1 MTDRSMN
8 TSVRK
13 ITPDVVTLF
22 SQFPPAL
29 DIPRFEHVAADA
41 VPEPYHTLLVHEH
54 HMTVTV
60 EKHHGDLV
68 DVCILARRHNG
79 SSYARKIVLAL
90 QKTGKLVQFGIV
102 RINLDY
108 CSPEVRDKIIAGNTP
123 LGRIL
128 IEHNVLRRIEL
139 TAFLRID
146 AGPQQMAWFGQT
158 GRATLYGRLGYIH
171 CDEQPAVEL
180 LEILAPE

>member
-1 MTDRSMN
+1 MN
-8 TSVRK
+8 IPVRK
-13 ITPDVVTLF
+13 IAPDVVSLF
-22 SQFPPAL
+22 SQFPPAV
-29 DIPRFEHVAADA
+29 DVPQFDYVPAAD
-41 VPEPYHTLLVHEH
+41 VPEPYHTLLVHQH

-68 DVCILARRHNG
+68 DVRILARRHHG
-79 SSYARKIVLAL
+79 ASYARKIVLAL
-90 QKTGKLVQFGIV
+90 QKTGKIVQFGIV
-102 RINLDY
+102 RINLDF
-108 CSPEVRDKIIAGNTP
+108 CSPEVRERIVAGGTP

-128 IEHNVLRRIEL
+128 IEHNVFRRIEL

-146 AGPQQMAWFGQT
+146 AGPAQMAWFGRS

-180 LEILAPE
+180 LEILAPD

>member
-1 MTDRSMN
+1 MN
-8 TSVRK
+8 IPVHK
-13 ITPDVVTLF
+13 IAPDLLSLF
-22 SQFPPAL
+22 AQFPPAL
-29 DIPRFEHVAADA
+29 DIPAFDYVPADA
-41 VPEPYHTLLVHEH
+41 VPEPYHTLLVHQH

-68 DVCILARRHNG
+68 DVRILACRRNG

-90 QKTGKLVQFGIV
+90 QQSGRIVQFGIV

-108 CSPEVRDKIIAGNTP
+108 CSPEVRDEIVAGQTP
-123 LGRIL
+123 LGRVL

-139 TAFLRID
+139 TAFLKID
-146 AGPQQMAWFGQT
+146 AGPAQMAWFGQT

-180 LEILAPE
+180 LEILAPG

>member
-1 MTDRSMN
+1 MN
-8 TSVRK
+8 IPVHK
-13 ITPDVVTLF
+13 IAPDVVSLF
-22 SQFPPAL
+22 AQFPPATDL
-29 DIPRFEHVAADA
+29 PSFDYVSADE
-41 VPEPYHTLLVHEH
+41 VPEPYHSLLVHQH

-68 DVCILARRHNG
+68 DVKILARRRSG

-90 QKTGKLVQFGIV
+90 QKTGQIVQFGIV
-102 RINLDY
+102 RINLDF
-108 CSPEVRDKIIAGNTP
+108 CSPEVRQEIVAGQTP
-123 LGRIL
+123 LGRVL

-139 TAFLRID
+139 TAFLRIA
-146 AGPQQMAWFGQT
+146 AGPEQMAWFGQT
-158 GRATLYGRLGYIH
+158 GHATLYGRLGYIH

>member
-1 MTDRSMN
+1 MN
-8 TSVRK
+8 IPVHQ
-13 ITPDVVTLF
+13 IAPDVVSLF
-22 SQFPPAL
+22 AQFPPAADL
-29 DIPRFEHVAADA
+29 PDFEYIPAEA
-41 VPEPYHTLLVHEH
+41 VPEPYHTLLVHQH

-68 DVCILARRHNG
+68 DVKILARRHNG

-90 QKTGKLVQFGIV
+90 QKTGRLVQFGIV

-108 CSPEVRDKIIAGNTP
+108 CSPEVRQEIVAGQTP
-123 LGRIL
+123 LGRVL

-139 TAFLRID
+139 TAFLRIE
-146 AGPQQMAWFGQT
+146 AGPEQMAWFGRT
-158 GRATLYGRLGYIH
+158 GHATLYGRLGYIH

>member
-1 MTDRSMN
+1 MN
-8 TSVRK
+8 IPVQK
-13 ITPDVVTLF
+13 IAPDLLSLF
-22 SQFPPAL
+22 AQFPPAR
-29 DIPRFEHVAADA
+29 DIPSYEHIPADA
-41 VPEPYHTLLVHEH
+41 VPEPYHTLLVHQH

-68 DVCILARRHNG
+68 DVRILACRHHG

-90 QKTGKLVQFGIV
+90 QQTGRIVQFGIV
-102 RINLDY
+102 RINLQY
-108 CSPEVRDKIIAGNTP
+108 CSPEVSAEIVAGQTP
-123 LGRIL
+123 LGRVL

-139 TAFLRID
+139 TAFLKID
-146 AGPQQMAWFGQT
+146 AGPAQMAWFGQT

-180 LEILAPE
+180 LEILGPE

>member
-1 MTDRSMN
+1 MN
-8 TSVRK
+8 IPVHK
-13 ITPDVVTLF
+13 VTPDVVSLF
-22 SQFPPAL
+22 AQFSPAL
-29 DIPRFEHVAADA
+29 DVPTFEYIPADA
-41 VPEPYHTLLVHEH
+41 VPEPYHTLLVHQH

-68 DVCILARRHNG
+68 DVRILSRRHNG

-90 QKTGKLVQFGIV
+90 QKTGRIVQFGIV

-108 CSPEVRDKIIAGNTP
+108 CAAEVRAKIVEGKTP

-128 IEHNVLRRIEL
+128 IEHDVLRRIEL
-139 TAFLRID
+139 TAFLKIA
-146 AGPQQMAWFGQT
+146 AGPAQMAWFGQA
-158 GRATLYGRLGYIH
+158 GQATLYGRLGYIH

>member
-1 MTDRSMN
+1 MN
-8 TSVRK
+8 MPVRK
-13 ITPDVVTLF
+13 IAPDLVSLF
-22 SQFPPAL
+22 AQFPPAV
-29 DIPRFEHVAADA
+29 DVPRFDYLPADDM
-41 VPEPYHTLLVHEH
+41 PEPYHTLLVHQH

-68 DVCILARRHNG
+68 DVRILARRHQG

-102 RINLDY
+102 RINLDF
-108 CSPEVRDKIIAGNTP
+108 CSPEVRERIVAGGTP

-139 TAFLRID
+139 TAFLRVD
-146 AGPQQMAWFGQT
+146 AGPAQMAWFGRS

>member
-1 MTDRSMN
+1 MN
-8 TSVRK
+8 LPVRR
-13 ITPDVVTLF
+13 IMPDLLDLF
-22 SQFPPAL
+22 AQFPPAL
-29 DIPRFEHVAADA
+29 DLPAFTYVPSDA
-41 VPEPYHTLLVHEH
+41 VPAPYHGLLVHPH

-60 EKHHGDLV
+60 EAHHGDLV
-68 DVCILARRHNG
+68 DVRILARQHRG

-90 QKTGKLVQFGIV
+90 QRTGRIVQFGIV

-108 CSPEVRDKIIAGNTP
+108 CAPAVRQEIVGGQKP

-128 IEHNVLRRIEL
+128 IEYDVLRRIEL

-146 AGPQQMAWFGQT
+146 AGPAQMAWYGQT

-180 LEILAPE
+180 LEIVAPE

>member
-1 MTDRSMN
+1 MN
-8 TSVRK
+8 VPVRK
-13 ITPDVVTLF
+13 IAPDVVALF
-22 SQFPPAL
+22 AQFPPAL
-29 DIPRFEHVAADA
+29 DLPAFEYVPAAA
-41 VPEPYHTLLVHEH
+41 VPEPYHKLLVHPH

-60 EKHHGDLV
+60 EAHHGGLV
-68 DVCILARRHNG
+68 DVRILARRHQR

-90 QKTGKLVQFGIV
+90 QKTGRIVQFGIV

-108 CSPEVRDKIIAGNTP
+108 CAPEVREEIVAGRTP

-139 TAFLRID
+139 TAFLRVR
-146 AGPQQMAWFGQT
+146 AGPAQTAWFGRT
-158 GRATLYGRLGYIH
+158 AHATTYGRLGYIH

>member
-1 MTDRSMN
+1 MN
-8 TSVRK
+8 IPVRK
-13 ITPDVVTLF
+13 IAPDVASLF
-22 SQFPPAL
+22 SQFPPAVDVPQFDYL
-29 DIPRFEHVAADA
+29 PGDA
-41 VPEPYHTLLVHEH
+41 MPDPYHSLLVHQH

-68 DVCILARRHNG
+68 DVRILARRHQG
-79 SSYARKIVLAL
+79 PSYARKIVLAL
-90 QKTGKLVQFGIV
+90 QKTGKIVQFGIV
-102 RINLDY
+102 RINLDF
-108 CSPEVRDKIIAGNTP
+108 CSPEVRERIVAGGTP

-146 AGPQQMAWFGQT
+146 ASPAQMAWFGRS

>member
-1 MTDRSMN
+1 MN
-8 TSVRK
+8 IPVHK
-13 ITPDVVTLF
+13 ITPDVVSLF
-22 SQFPPAL
+22 AQFPPATDL
-29 DIPRFEHVAADA
+29 PSFDYIPPEA
-41 VPEPYHTLLVHEH
+41 VPEPYHTLLVHQH

-68 DVCILARRHNG
+68 DVKILARRQNG

-90 QKTGKLVQFGIV
+90 QKTGRLVQFGIV

-108 CSPEVRDKIIAGNTP
+108 CSPEVRQEIVAGQTP
-123 LGRIL
+123 LGRVL
-128 IEHNVLRRIEL
+128 INHNVLRRIEL
-139 TAFLRID
+139 TAFLRIE
-146 AGPQQMAWFGQT
+146 AGPEQMAWFGRT